1 MRNMNTGLL
10 AWWLTMA
17 VAALLAAC
25 GGKQETGTPAAS
37 NNAAAPTSASDKIF
51 DMPYLM
57 RDLDNGLRVIVVPTD
72 YPDIVSIQ
80 IPVQTGS
87 RNEVEPG
94 KSGFAHFFEHMM
106 FRGTEAYP
114 SDVYSDILKKA
125 GADQNAYTTADYTN
139 YHITFTKADL
149 EKVIELEADRFQH
162 LKYTEEQF
170 RTEAL
175 AVKGEYLK
183 NFSNPIRK
191 LLERISALMFSAH
204 TYKHTTMGF
213 IEDIEIMPDQMDY
226 ATMFFDR
233 WYRPEKTVVILAG
246 DLDAEETFALVK
258 KYWGDWE
265 RGDYEADIPVE
276 PPLDGPRYEHLQWEG
291 PTQPWYAV
299 AYRGPAYVPTEK
311 DMPALD
317 LISSIYLSES
327 SALYRKLVIQDQAV
341 DQLFGYFPDQ
351 KDPGLL
357 MIAARLTDVDNA
369 ANVRDSINATLVE
382 ARTQLVADSKVEET
396 KSRLRYGFTA
406 NLDNSSGIA
415 GMLARIV
422 HFSRTPE
429 TVNEV
434 FRTYDSLT
442 ASDVRDMANKYFVD
456 SQRVTF
462 TLSSDA
468 GIEGIDGKAS
478 VDSLVAAAGLADA
491 PAETAGS
498 AAAAKLP
505 TVNTA
510 DAVPVA
516 FVTNPSATS
525 PLVDVAFLIN
535 TGAGFDPDGK
545 KGLAALTAAM
555 ISDGGSQAMSIEEIN
570 EAMYPIASGF
580 GAQVDKEM
588 TRLSGQVHR
597 DNLDAWYQL
606 VRGQLLFPAW
616 ADSDFTRI
624 KTQLINAIR
633 TDLVGND
640 DEELGKEALY
650 AVTYGSEHPYGSY
663 NLGNVRDLEAMT
675 LDDVKAF
682 YRSNYTVANIT
693 VGLAGGYP
701 DGFPEAIGND
711 LQKLEAGERLA
722 LAVPAAPSPDGR
734 EALLIEKETPAV
746 AVSFGFPIELRRG
759 DPDWVALWLVR
770 SYFGEHRSFNGQLL
784 QRIRAERG
792 MNYGDYAYIEYFPR
806 GMVLTKPPTNL
817 GRQQQ
822 IFQVWL
828 RPLRDNNNAHFA
840 ARVALFE
847 LQKLIE
853 EGIGE
858 SDFETTRAFL
868 SKYVSL
874 LMDGQSRQLGYALDS
889 QYYGT
894 ENFAD
899 YVRDSLN
906 KLTLADVNR
915 VIRENLQTQDM
926 QFVFVTKDAADLRQ
940 RLISDQTSPVTY
952 DADKS
957 QELLDEDAT
966 ISRSMLG
973 FAEDKVTIVKA
984 EQVFQEASQ

>member
-1 MRNMNTGLL
+1 MRNRNSGLAAL
-10 AWWLTMA
+10 LLTMV
-17 VAALLAAC
+17 VATLLAAC
-25 GGKQETGTPAAS
+25 GGKQETDTLVKS
-37 NNAAAPTSASDKIF
+37 NNVADGKASSDKIF

-57 RDLDNGLRVIVVPTD
+57 RDLDNGLRVIIVPTD

-106 FRGTEAYP
+106 FRGTAAYP
-114 SDVYSDILKKA
+114 PDVYADIMKKA
-125 GADQNAYTTADYTN
+125 GADQNAYTTSDYTN

-149 EKVIELEADRFQH
+149 EKVLELEADRFQR

-183 NFSNPIRK
+183 NFSNPIQK
-191 LLERISALMFSAH
+191 LFERVTALMFSVH

-213 IEDIEIMPDQMDY
+213 IEDIEVMPDQMEY
-226 ATMFFDR
+226 ANLFFDR
-233 WYRPEKTVVILAG
+233 WYRPEKTVLILAG
-246 DLDAEETFALVK
+246 DLDAEETFALVR
-258 KYWGDWE
+258 KYWGEWE
-265 RGDYEADIPVE
+265 QGDYDADIPVE
-276 PPLDGPRYEHLQWEG
+276 PPLDGPRYEHLQWDG
-291 PTQPWYAV
+291 PTQPWYVV
-299 AYRGPAYVPTEK
+299 AYRGPAYVPTQK

-327 SALYRKLVIQDQAV
+327 SALYRKLVIQEQVA

-357 MIAARLTDVDNA
+357 VIAARLTDADNA

-396 KSRLRYGFTA
+396 KSRLRYGFTS

-415 GMLARIV
+415 AMLARIV

-434 FRTYDSLT
+434 FRTYESLT
-442 ASDVRDMANKYFVD
+442 ASDLRDMANKYFTD

-462 TLSSDA
+462 TLSNDA
-468 GIEGIDGKAS
+468 RIAGIDGKAS
-478 VDSLVAAAGLADA
+478 VDSLVAAAGMADA
-491 PAETAGS
+491 PAATTGPATV
-498 AAAAKLP
+498 AKLP
-505 TVNTA
+505 DVNTA

-516 FVTNPSATS
+516 FVTNPSSTS
-525 PLVDVAFLIN
+525 PLVDIAFLIN
-535 TGAGFDPDGK
+535 TGSGFDPTGK

-555 ISDGGSQAMSIEEIN
+555 ISDGGSEAMSIEEIN

-580 GAQVDKEM
+580 SAQVDKEM
-588 TRLSGQVHR
+588 TRLSGQVHK

-616 ADSDFTRI
+616 SNSDFTRI

-633 TDLVGND
+633 TDLVGNN
-640 DEELGKEALY
+640 DEELAKEALY
-650 AVTYGSEHPYGSY
+650 AATYGSEHPYGSY
-663 NLGNVRDLEAMT
+663 NLGNVRGLEAIT

-693 VGLAGGYP
+693 IGLAGGYP

-722 LAVPAAPSPDGR
+722 LAVPAAASPDGR

-770 SYFGEHRSFNGQLL
+770 SYFGEHRSFNSHLY
-784 QRIRAERG
+784 QRIREERG

-806 GMVLTKPPTNL
+806 GMFLTQPDTNL

-840 ARVALFE
+840 TRTAIFE
-847 LQKLIE
+847 LRKLIE
-853 EGIGE
+853 EGISE

-874 LMDGQSRQLGYALDS
+874 LMDGQSRQLGYSLDS

-899 YVRDSLN
+899 YVRDSLS

-915 VIRENLQTQDM
+915 VIRANLQTDNM
-926 QFVFVTKDAADLRQ
+926 QFIYVAKDAADLQ
-940 RLISDQTSPVTY
+940 RRLVSDQVSPMTY

-957 QELLDEDAT
+957 QELLDEDSA
-966 ISRSMLG
+966 ISRSALG
-973 FAEDKVTIVKA
+973 FTKDKVTIVKA
-984 EQVFQEASQ
+984 GQVFQ